1 MPGGDV
7 RRLAVSSSPKL
18 TPDEI
23 ASRSFGRAVRGVSEQ
38 EVRSFLTRVAE
49 EVGALNDREDAL
61 RERIRALESE
71 LANPPAPTEQ
81 QLLDAEEQV
90 IRGLGEK
97 GRVVIVGRGAAHM
110 FGDDRHVLRVFLH
123 APIEDRITLAMAEY
137 GFTDRDQAELVVR
150 ESTRRIRA

>member
-61 RERIRALESE
+61 RERIRALESA

-81 QLLDAEEQV
+81 QLLDALGEETARVLRSAQEAAEDIRSRAEERAATVLREAEEQA
-90 IRGLGEK
+90 R
-97 GRVVIVGRGAAHM
+97 
-110 FGDDRHVLRVFLH
+110 DRK
-123 APIEDRITLAMAEY
+123 
-137 GFTDRDQAELVVR
+137 
-150 ESTRRIRA
+150 STRLNSSH